1 MRTLSSEPVVAER
14 TRWRARAFYSSHTH
28 KMHLLSFECFT
39 LIICLIAHVE
49 IRADVS
55 PALLYDTG
63 VKDYLDNNDDGCVE
77 KLERA
82 LELYNK
88 YSGKLRRCNLQCHAE
103 IDYDE
108 PLYKIDV
115 EDLLHYERTIK
126 NTLCLLKCKQKNN
139 ILGVWDQIDD
149 HVIDIFEKRKPYEYL
164 HVCYAHV
171 S

>member
-1 MRTLSSEPVVAER
+1 
-14 TRWRARAFYSSHTH
+14 
-28 KMHLLSFECFT
+28 MHLLSFECFT

-63 VKDYLDNNDDGCVE
+63 VKDYLDNNYDGCVE

-103 IDYDE
+103 VDYDE